1 MPKSTQDIY
10 RELLEQNNQSGGL
23 RGANAGQTVTANQIR
38 DTGGSMGSALRG
50 TNGGT
55 DWNALTQQYF
65 DQIQNRPGFGYDPK
79 NDAMYQMYKD
89 LYVNQGRRA
98 MEDTMGQAAG
108 LTGGYS
114 STYGQA
120 VGNQAYNEYLTK
132 LNEQIPALY
141 GQARAAYDADTQD
154 LYNLYNIAL
163 SNANQQYDR
172 EQHDKEYADAQAYQQ
187 WQMQQTE
194 QGNAREIALMML
206 QMGKTPSA
214 ELLQQA
220 GISAA
225 DAAALAQ
232 YYAAQLAG
240 TGSGG
245 SGGGGP
251 YYNPKKQTDDTTDD
265 ETKDDYKLAYDRSQY
280 PKAPGPLNHLYNNE
294 RAIEDN
300 GSSKVMTYNDLAVEI
315 RRFAG
320 NMPQSKYEDLKTK
333 IYYSYRSGK
342 ISRTEADKL
351 LAQMGYKKK

>member
-10 RELLEQNNQSGGL
+10 RELLKN
-23 RGANAGQTVTANQIR
+23 GADMNRRADMGQTVTANQIR
-38 DTGGSMGSALRG
+38 DTGGAMGSALRG
-50 TNGGT
+50 EGGTGGT
-55 DWNALTQQYF
+55 DWNAMMEGYWN
-65 DQIQNRPGFGYDPK
+65 QIQNRPKFSYDAN
-79 NDAMYQMYKD
+79 NDALFQAYKD
-89 LYVNQGRRA
+89 QYVHQGRRA

-108 LTGGYS
+108 LTGGYG

-154 LYNLYNIAL
+154 LYNMYNIAL
-163 SNANQQYDR
+163 GNANQQYDR
-172 EQHDKEYADAQAYQQ
+172 EQHDKEYADQQAYQQ

-232 YYAAQLAG
+232 FYASQLAG
-240 TGSGG
+240 TGGSGG
-245 SGGGGP
+245 SGGGGSGSGRGRGRGNGNGEMDLLP
-251 YYNPKKQTDDTTDD
+251 GVFSGVAGALGVQGKAKDATAAAAEKQ
-265 ETKDDYKLAYDRSQY
+265 LA
-280 PKAPGPLNHLYNNE
+280 N
-294 RAIEDN
+294 
-300 GSSKVMTYNDLAVEI
+300 YNDFAAEI
-315 RRFAG
+315 KRFAG
-320 NMPQSKYEDLKTK
+320 NMPPTK
-333 IYYSYRSGK
+333 GNELTNRIFAALDNHSITR
-342 ISRTEADKL
+342 EQANKL
-351 LAQMGYKKK
+351 LAQMGYK